1 LLNFFSQSTEGFDM
15 GRRGMFRLAVLAELA
30 LCWGLVRSGER
41 IFPPEARTK
50 FEEAKQLQEKGQFQ
64 DAVNAYE
71 EAIRLGMQA
80 FPRAHLY
87 RANSNLELK
96 EYDKAIAQYSKFI
109 ADFSIESSCRY

>member
-1 LLNFFSQSTEGFDM
+1 M
-15 GRRGMFRLAVLAELA
+15 GRCGIGLLVCLATLAELA
-30 LCWGLVRSGER
+30 LGGRFVRSEEKN
-41 IFPPEARTK
+41 FPPEARTK
-50 FEEAKQLQEKGQFQ
+50 YEEAKQLQEKGQYQ
-64 DAVNAYE
+64 QAVTAYD
-71 EAIRLGMQA
+71 EAIRLGMEA

>member
-1 LLNFFSQSTEGFDM
+1 M
-15 GRRGMFRLAVLAELA
+15 GRGSMFRLAWFAVLAELA
-30 LCWGLVRSGER
+30 LCWGLVRSEER
-41 IFPPEARTK
+41 SFPPEARTK
-50 FEEAKQLQEKGQFQ
+50 FEEANQLQKKGQYQ

-96 EYDKAIAQYSKFI
+96 EYDKAIDQYSKFI
-109 ADFSIESSCRY
+109 ANFSIESSCRY